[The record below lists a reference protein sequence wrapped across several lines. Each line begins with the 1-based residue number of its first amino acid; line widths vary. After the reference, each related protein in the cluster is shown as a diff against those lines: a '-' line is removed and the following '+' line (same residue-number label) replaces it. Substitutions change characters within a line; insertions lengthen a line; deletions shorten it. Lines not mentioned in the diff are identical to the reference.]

1 MIEKVGVA
9 MKQMIFLIIFCMA
22 FFSLSAQTY
31 DPFIADLM
39 DQVSLDSLLSTV
51 RILSGEEAVQ
61 LVDSTV
67 VIQHRV
73 DYWGNE
79 LAAEYLQR
87 KLASYGVTTVSQDY
101 SDYGRNIYA
110 QQPGI
115 LDESRHYILCAHYD
129 AVDYHCA
136 DDNASGV
143 AAVLEA
149 ARILSRYQSNYTIVY
164 ALWDEEE
171 IGLLG
176 SGFYAY
182 QARADELDIHG
193 VLNLEMFGW
202 DSDNDGA
209 IDIHSCDVANSR
221 SLADL
226 LVTID
231 SLYALPLQPVIHD
244 PGSPDSDHG
253 SFWEQGFGAIVFG
266 EAYWADDFNPF
277 YHSSQ
282 DRIDKF
288 NTNYFLQL
296 TKLTVAS
303 IAALAYENPDITA
316 ASEEA
321 LPAPATFAL
330 KNYPNPFNASTII
343 QYRLAA
349 DEHVVLTIFNSMGVK
364 VAELLNGFQR
374 AGNYEIRFAA
384 EDISSGV
391 YFATMTTPTCIQSQ
405 KIILLK

>member
-1 MIEKVGVA
+1 
-9 MKQMIFLIIFCMA
+9 MKPMIFPMLLCMA
-22 FFSLSAQTY
+22 FTSLSAQAY
-31 DPFIADLM
+31 DPFIVDLM
-39 DQVSLDSLLSTV
+39 AQVSLDSLLATV

-61 LVDSTV
+61 LGDSTV

-73 DYWGNE
+73 DYWGND
-79 LAAEYLQR
+79 LAAEFVGG
-87 KLASYGVTTVSQDY
+87 KLASYGLAVESQVY

-110 QQPGI
+110 QQVGI
-115 LDESRHYILCAHYD
+115 LDDDRHFILCAHYD

-143 AAVLEA
+143 AAVLEV
-149 ARILSRYQSNYTIVY
+149 ARILSHYTPNYTVVY

-176 SGFYAY
+176 SSFYAH
-182 QARADELDIHG
+182 QARAHNLDIQG

-202 DSDNDGA
+202 DSDDDGA
-209 IDIHSCDVANSR
+209 IDIHSCEVGKSR
-221 SLADL
+221 ALAQL

-253 SFWEQGFGAIVFG
+253 AFWEQGFGAIVFG
-266 EAYWADDFNPF
+266 EAYWADDFNPY

-288 NTNYFLQL
+288 NTAYFLHL
-296 TKLTVAS
+296 TKLTVAA
-303 IAALAYENPDITA
+303 IAALAYENPEITA
-316 ASEEA
+316 VPNEA
-321 LPAPATFAL
+321 LSVPETLVL
-330 KNYPNPFNASTII
+330 KNYPNPFNASTVI
-343 QYRLAA
+343 QYRLPE
-349 DEHVVLTIFNSMGVK
+349 DEHVVLTICSSLGVE
-364 VAELLNGFQR
+364 VVELLQGFQR
-374 AGNYEIRFAA
+374 AGNYEIRFTAA
-384 EDISSGV
+384 DLPSGV
-391 YFATMTTPTCIQSQ
+391 YFATLRTRTRVQSQ